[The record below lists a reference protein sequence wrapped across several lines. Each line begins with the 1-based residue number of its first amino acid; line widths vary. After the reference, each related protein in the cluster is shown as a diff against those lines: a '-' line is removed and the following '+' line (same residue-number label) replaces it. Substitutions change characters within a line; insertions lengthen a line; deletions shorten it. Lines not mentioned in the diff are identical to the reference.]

1 MSHSAEPRLLMRGP
15 LMVDI
20 AGLWPTPEE
29 FERLRQPAVGGVI
42 LFARNCEDAQQVQA
56 LCQEIHALRSPP
68 LLIGIDQEG
77 GRVQR
82 LKKGVTRF
90 PPMARLGQ
98 KAEALGLEAAQSLAY
113 DWGRLLATELR
124 EIGVD
129 FSFTPCVDLDRGIS
143 RVIGDRAI
151 HRNPDWVGAIAARL
165 WQGMSDSGLQ
175 GVAKHFPGHGA
186 VAADSHLALP
196 RDDRPLVAI
205 EEDLQPFRSMI
216 QAAIPAIMPAHCLYP
231 QIDPE
236 QPAGFSSRWLTGVL
250 RGSMGFTGVIVS
262 DDLSMVGAHAA
273 GDMSA
278 RVDAAQAAGADLLL
292 VCNDPDGAHAAIEH
306 LQNQGMQ
313 TGTNTLAALA
323 GDAGIP
329 LSAPERARCMRE
341 ITELS
346 C

>member
-1 MSHSAEPRLLMRGP
+1 MPHSAEPRLLMRGP

-29 FERLRQPAVGGVI
+29 CERLRQPAVGGVI
-42 LFARNCEDAQQVQA
+42 LFTRNCEDAQQVQA
-56 LCQEIHALRSPP
+56 LCREIHALRSPP

-82 LKKGVTRF
+82 LQKGVTRF

-196 RDDRPLVAI
+196 RDDRPLAAI

-236 QPAGFSSRWLTGVL
+236 QPAGFSSRWLNGVL
-250 RGSMGFTGVIVS
+250 RGAMGFTGVIVS
-262 DDLSMVGAHAA
+262 DDLSMVGAHVA
-273 GDMSA
+273 GDMAA

-292 VCNDPDGAHAAIEH
+292 VCNDPNGAYAAIEH

-323 GDAGIP
+323 GAARIP

-346 C
+346 